1 MRKIRGNVV
10 GTTMAPEKIAERI
23 GGGGGSAIAPLIVT
37 LSEGWFEASHNAI
50 EIYNHV
56 KNGGEVYLDEHPDS
70 NIASLCKLQRVEC
83 VEGYEEDASAEFSY
97 ITDEQWHYLIYIK
110 ADGSVECFE
119 KALAPGTL
127 IVTIQEDGK
136 ASHTALQIYDQVQA
150 GGEVF
155 LNINIGY
162 PDSISLIKLAAVDHG
177 HSDEGQE
184 WGYAEFR
191 GSSDD
196 NFFFGYGV
204 DHEGVVS
211 NYENHLVDHNS
222 FEYWARDNFRPIT
235 QDEYDALVA
244 AGEVDESVYYMI
256 VG

>member
-1 MRKIRGNVV
+1 MNYEKQEFKNGQVLTAECLNRMEEGIKGACEAVPPKCDSADCSKVLSYGRKGFEWINIPDG
-10 GTTMAPEKIAERI
+10 
-23 GGGGGSAIAPLIVT
+23 GGGGGSAVAP
-37 LSEGWFEASHNAI
+37 
-50 EIYNHV
+50 
-56 KNGGEVYLDEHPDS
+56 
-70 NIASLCKLQRVEC
+70 
-83 VEGYEEDASAEFSY
+83 
-97 ITDEQWHYLIYIK
+97 
-110 ADGSVECFE
+110 
-119 KALAPGTL
+119 L
-127 IVTIQEDGK
+127 IVTIQEDEK

-162 PDSISLIKLAAVDHG
+162 PDSISLIKLATVDYVRG
-177 HSDEGQE
+177 DEGQE

-196 NFFFGYGV
+196 NFFFGYAV
-204 DHEGVVS
+204 DHEGTVS
-211 NYENHLVDHNS
+211 NYENHLVDHS
-222 FEYWARDNFRPIT
+222 YFEYWVRDNFRPIT

>member
-56 KNGGEVYLDEHPDS
+56 KNGGAVYLDEHPDS

-97 ITDEQWHYLIYIK
+97 ITDEQWHCLIYIK

-136 ASHTALQIYDQVQA
+136 ASHTALQIYDHVQA

-155 LNINIGY
+155 LNDG
-162 PDSISLIKLAAVDHG
+162 SQEVQFLAKLSTIDHG
-177 HSDEGQE
+177 VHEDGQE
-184 WGYAEFR
+184 WAFASFSYFTDE
-191 GSSDD
+191 
-196 NFFFGYGV
+196 NFAYWYGINE
-204 DHEGVVS
+204 EGTAQFVEHVNIS
-211 NYENHLVDHNS
+211 AYSLENVL
-222 FEYWARDNFRPIT
+222 EYKFHPIT

-244 AGEVDESVYYMI
+244 AGEVDESVYYML